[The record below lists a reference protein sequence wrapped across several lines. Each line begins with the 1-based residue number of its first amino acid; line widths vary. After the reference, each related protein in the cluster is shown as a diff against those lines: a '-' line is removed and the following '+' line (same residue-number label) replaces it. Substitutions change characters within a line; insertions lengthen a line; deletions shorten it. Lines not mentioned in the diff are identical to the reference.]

1 LPARVI
7 VQLKSLILVDEG
19 IMSRLTLLRD
29 AIALAA
35 ALLAPSAEAE
45 TWPNRPITMVVPYA
59 AGGTA
64 DPVGR
69 VLAAGLSQALG
80 QQVIVENVGGA
91 GGMAGTNRVAKAAPD
106 GYQFVFGSVGSLAQ
120 SQTLYKHPLYKTL
133 SDFAPVALVAE
144 QPILLVAR
152 KDLPAGDLQ
161 GFIAY
166 TRTNQSRMQYGSP
179 GFGSGNYFGCLLL
192 TIAMGVQVT
201 HVPYRGGALAMQD
214 LIAGRTDFQ
223 CPNDVLAK
231 PLIESGSIKG
241 IAVLSGTRSK
251 ALPDLATAREQGLED
266 LDVSNWF
273 ALALPKATP
282 PAIVAKLNEATRA
295 ALDSPAVQE
304 QMHKIGGAVVA
315 PDRRS
320 PEYLAKFFA
329 SEIERWG
336 AIIKANG
343 LTAD

>member
-1 LPARVI
+1 MRALFGV
-7 VQLKSLILVDEG
+7 LLSLL
-19 IMSRLTLLRD
+19 SF
-29 AIALAA
+29 
-35 ALLAPSAEAE
+35 SACAQD
-45 TWPNRPITMVVPYA
+45 WPTRPVTMIVPYA
-59 AGGTA
+59 AGGPVDT
-64 DPVGR
+64 VGR
-69 VLAAGLSQALG
+69 IMAQGLTEVLG

-106 GYQFVFGSVGSLAQ
+106 GYQFVFGSVGTLSQ
-120 SQTLYKHPLYKTL
+120 RQTLYKHPLYKTL

-251 ALPDLATAREQGLED
+251 A
-266 LDVSNWF
+266 
-273 ALALPKATP
+273 
-282 PAIVAKLNEATRA
+282 
-295 ALDSPAVQE
+295 
-304 QMHKIGGAVVA
+304 
-315 PDRRS
+315 
-320 PEYLAKFFA
+320 
-329 SEIERWG
+329 
-336 AIIKANG
+336 
-343 LTAD
+343 